1 MDPLSMARANVTM
14 LVEYLRTP
22 PESRS
27 ASQGS
32 DYAREALQIVKD
44 SLQSFS
50 GDEGVALMKDFE
62 AQPDSFDEMLVKHL
76 LRITRKDKAVAKQ
89 LNHLLT
95 QFHRER
101 ALERK
106 AGTMDISQS
115 VTYDGFVMGGSSV
128 AVGGDVKGGITIDGK
143 YVEQESD

>member
-22 PESRS
+22 PESRN

-44 SLQSFS
+44 SLQSLS

-62 AQPDSFDEMLVKHL
+62 EQPDSYDDVLVKYL
-76 LRITRKDKAVAKQ
+76 LRITRKDKAVARQ

-101 ALERK
+101 ALEHK
-106 AGTMDISQS
+106 AGTLDIKQS
-115 VTYDGFVMGGSSV
+115 ATYDGFMVGGSSV
-128 AVGGDVKGGITIDGK
+128 AVGGDVRGGIRIGGK
-143 YVEQESD
+143 YVKKGD